1 MPVAITEL
9 PAVPLQRFLPQASR
23 LVMGCMGLG
32 GGWDAQPL
40 QYADVEKAQAATEA
54 ALAAGITLFDHAN
67 IYTLGK
73 AEESFGRLFQRQPSL
88 RQSLLLQSKCGIRF
102 TDAHGPKRYDLSA
115 QHIVDSV
122 DEILGR
128 LQTDYLDVLILHRP
142 DPLMQPAEVAQAW
155 QQIKAAG
162 KARFLGV
169 SNMHA
174 AQMGWL
180 QQALGEP
187 LVVNQL
193 EMSLLKRDWLEAATG
208 FNDTQGASYLAWDG
222 TLKYAQQHGL
232 QLQAWGALARGWFS
246 GAAPVDAPPAVRRA
260 AEYVQQLAQVHGVAA
275 EAIVLAWLMQHPARI
290 QPVVGT
296 TDPPRIRACA
306 QSTNVALS
314 RGEWYQLFEAARGR
328 ELP

>member
-1 MPVAITEL
+1 MHAL
-9 PAVPLQRFLPQASR
+9 PLSAFLPTASP
-23 LVMGCMGLG
+23 LVRGCMGLG

-40 QYADVEKAQAATEA
+40 SESDVDKAQAATEA

-73 AEESFGRLFQRQPSL
+73 AEESFGRLFQRQPGL

-102 TDAHGPKRYDLSA
+102 ADAEGPKRYDLSA
-115 QHIVDSV
+115 QHMVDSV
-122 DEILGR
+122 DAILRR
-128 LQTDYLDVLILHRP
+128 LRTDYLDVLVLHRP
-142 DPLMQPAEVAQAW
+142 DPLAQPAEVARAW

-174 AQMGWL
+174 AQVAWL
-180 QQALGEP
+180 QRALGEP

-193 EMSLLKRDWLEAATG
+193 EMSLLKRDWLESATC
-208 FNDTQGASYLAWDG
+208 FNDGQGASTHAWHG
-222 TLKYAQQHGL
+222 TLEYAQAHGQ
-232 QLQAWGALARGWFS
+232 QLQAWGALARGWYS
-246 GAAPVDAPPAVRRA
+246 GAAPDDAPAAVHSTA
-260 AEYVQQLAQVHGVAA
+260 ACVQQLAQAHGVAP

-290 QPVVGT
+290 QPVIGT
-296 TDPPRIRACA
+296 TDPHRIRACA
-306 QSTNVALS
+306 QATQVTLS
-314 RGEWYQLFEAARGR
+314 RGAWYQLYEAARGR